1 MRELLRT
8 TDPVTISWAVA
19 MLAAEDIESFVFDR
33 HTSLIEGSVMAIA
46 QRVMVA
52 DEDYSRARRLMREC
66 GFALLS
72 PDWAPW

>member
-8 TDPVTISWAVA
+8 TDPVTISWATA
-19 MLAAEDIESFVFDR
+19 TLEAEGIGAFVFDR
-33 HTSLIEGSVMAIA
+33 HTSLIEGSVMAIT

-66 GFALLS
+66 GFASLS
-72 PDWAPW
+72 PDRAPW

>member
-19 MLAAEDIESFVFDR
+19 MLAAEDIEAFVFDR
-33 HTSLIEGSVMAIA
+33 HTSLIEGSVAAIA

-52 DEDYSRARRLMREC
+52 DEEYSRARRLMLEC
-66 GFALLS
+66 GFASLS
-72 PDWAPW
+72 PDRAAW